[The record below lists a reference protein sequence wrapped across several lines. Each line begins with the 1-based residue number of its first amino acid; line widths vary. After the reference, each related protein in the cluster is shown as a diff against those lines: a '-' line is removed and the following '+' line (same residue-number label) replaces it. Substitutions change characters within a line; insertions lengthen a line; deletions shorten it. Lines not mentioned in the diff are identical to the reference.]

1 MDDDFHK
8 QETAKA
14 EDHKMSQDSKRIT
27 EAQARREFR
36 RIDRESASRRTRICA
51 TVILAVAL
59 LAGGLA
65 MRFLFVALDMRSDG
79 MSGALL
85 SGDVVLCVRS
95 DAPYLQSAPGRG
107 ALALVRYSDSGMH
120 RLAVRR
126 VIALGGD
133 EVDVDSDGRVSVN
146 GQALEEPYATYCYEG
161 DRVASPV
168 IPGGALEN
176 PFADPEAS
184 VPEQEDL
191 YAVAEGTDDMVYPL
205 TVPEGPAFVLCDNRN
220 NRLDSR
226 SSRFGL
232 VKEADIRGV
241 ARAIIWPVYRAGLLE
256 VAPAVG

>member
-1 MDDDFHK
+1 
-8 QETAKA
+8 
-14 EDHKMSQDSKRIT
+14 MSQDSKRIT
-27 EAQARREFR
+27 EAQVRREFR
-36 RIDRESASRRTRICA
+36 RIDRRTANRRARIGA
-51 TVILAVAL
+51 AVILALAL
-59 LAGGLA
+59 LAGAVA
-65 MRFLFVALDMRSDG
+65 MRYLFVALDVRSDG
-79 MSGALL
+79 MAGVLH

-107 ALALVRYSDSGMH
+107 ALALVRYSDNGMR
-120 RLAVRR
+120 RLTVRR

-146 GQALEEPYATYCYEG
+146 GLALEEPYATYCYEG
-161 DRVASPV
+161 DQVASPV

-176 PFADPEAS
+176 PFADPDAPAPVEEN
-184 VPEQEDL
+184 P
-191 YAVAEGTDDMVYPL
+191 YTVAEGTDDMDYPL
-205 TVPEGPAFVLCDNRN
+205 TVPEGSAFVLCDNRN

>member
-1 MDDDFHK
+1 
-8 QETAKA
+8 
-14 EDHKMSQDSKRIT
+14 MSQDSKRIT
-27 EAQARREFR
+27 EAQVRREFR
-36 RIDRESASRRTRICA
+36 RIDRQAANRRARIGA
-51 TVILAVAL
+51 AVILALAL
-59 LAGGLA
+59 LAGAVA
-65 MRFLFVALDMRSDG
+65 MRYLFVALDVRSDG
-79 MSGALL
+79 MAGVLH

-95 DAPYLQSAPGRG
+95 DAPYLHSAPGRG

-120 RLAVRR
+120 RLTVRR

-133 EVDVDSDGRVSVN
+133 EVDVDSEGRVSVN
-146 GQALEEPYATYCYEG
+146 GLALEESYATYCYEG
-161 DRVASPV
+161 DQVASPV

-176 PFADPEAS
+176 PFADPDAPAPVEEN
-184 VPEQEDL
+184 P
-191 YAVAEGTDDMVYPL
+191 YTVAEGTDDMDYPL
-205 TVPEGPAFVLCDNRN
+205 TVPEGTAFVLCDNRN

>member
-1 MDDDFHK
+1 
-8 QETAKA
+8 
-14 EDHKMSQDSKRIT
+14 MSQDSKRIT
-27 EAQARREFR
+27 EAQVRREFR
-36 RIDRESASRRTRICA
+36 RIDRRTANRRARIGA
-51 TVILAVAL
+51 AMILALAL
-59 LAGGLA
+59 LAGGVA
-65 MRFLFVALDMRSDG
+65 MRFLFIALDVRSDG

-107 ALALVRYSDSGMH
+107 ALALVRYSDSGIR

-146 GQALEEPYATYCYEG
+146 GQALEEPYVTYCYEA
-161 DRVASPV
+161 DQVVSQV

-176 PFADPEAS
+176 PFADPDAPAP
-184 VPEQEDL
+184 VQDVL

-205 TVPEGPAFVLCDNRN
+205 TVPDGTAFVLCDNRN

-232 VKEADIRGV
+232 VKDADIRGV

>member
-1 MDDDFHK
+1 
-8 QETAKA
+8 
-14 EDHKMSQDSKRIT
+14 MSQDSKRIT
-27 EAQARREFR
+27 EAQVRREFR
-36 RIDRESASRRTRICA
+36 RIDRRTANRRARIGA
-51 TVILAVAL
+51 AMILALAL
-59 LAGGLA
+59 LAGGVA
-65 MRFLFVALDMRSDG
+65 MRFLFIALDVRSDG

-107 ALALVRYSDSGMH
+107 ALALVRYSDSGIR

-146 GQALEEPYATYCYEG
+146 GQALEEPYVTYCYEA
-161 DRVASPV
+161 DQVVSQV
-168 IPGGALEN
+168 TPGGALEN
-176 PFADPEAS
+176 PFADPDAPAP
-184 VPEQEDL
+184 VRDDL

-205 TVPEGPAFVLCDNRN
+205 TVPDGTAFVLCDNRN

-232 VKEADIRGV
+232 VKDADIRGV

>member
-1 MDDDFHK
+1 
-8 QETAKA
+8 
-14 EDHKMSQDSKRIT
+14 MSQDSKRIT
-27 EAQARREFR
+27 EAQVRREFR
-36 RIDRESASRRTRICA
+36 RIDRRTANRRARIGA
-51 TVILAVAL
+51 AVILAVAL

-65 MRFLFVALDMRSDG
+65 MRFLFIALDMRSDG
-79 MSGALL
+79 MAGALL

-107 ALALVRYSDSGMH
+107 ALALVRYSDNGMR
-120 RLAVRR
+120 RLTVRR

-146 GQALEEPYATYCYEG
+146 GQALEEPYATYCYAG
-161 DRVASPV
+161 DQVASPV
-168 IPGGALEN
+168 VPGGALEN
-176 PFADPEAS
+176 PFADPNAPAP
-184 VPEQEDL
+184 VQEDL
-191 YAVAEGTDDMVYPL
+191 YEVAEGTDDMDYPL
-205 TVPEGPAFVLCDNRN
+205 TVPEGAVFVLCDNRN